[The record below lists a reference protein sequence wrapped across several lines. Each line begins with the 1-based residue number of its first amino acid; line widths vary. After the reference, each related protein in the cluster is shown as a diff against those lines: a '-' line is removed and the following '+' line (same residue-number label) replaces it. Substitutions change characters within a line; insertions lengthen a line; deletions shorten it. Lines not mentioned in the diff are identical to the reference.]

1 MSVSVG
7 LVASSVSGLHR
18 APLARAAWAV
28 APAAAK
34 STFPAAALIV
44 VLIVIVLIIAVLA
57 ATFFHLSWYSGG
69 RRLRRLNRIQ
79 RAADEDVAEM
89 RRNDDL
95 YDPNGPGL
103 HEDDL

>member
-18 APLARAAWAV
+18 APL
-28 APAAAK
+28 AAAK